1 MLIIAVNKAQSKIV
15 LEKEFIQ
22 FINSLYR
29 ITTIKEIDMLKNLLI
44 KYF

>member
-1 MLIIAVNKAQSKIV
+1 MLIIAVNKAQSIIV
-15 LEKEFIQ
+15 LAKEFIQ

-29 ITTIKEIDMLKNLLI
+29 ITTIKQNDMLQKSLI